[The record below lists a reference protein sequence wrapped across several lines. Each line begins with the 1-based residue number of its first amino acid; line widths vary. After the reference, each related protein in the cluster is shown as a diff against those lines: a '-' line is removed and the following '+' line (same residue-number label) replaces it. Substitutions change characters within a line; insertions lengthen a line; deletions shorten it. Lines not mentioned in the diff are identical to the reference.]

1 MLCLFPIISAQS
13 QAIDQ
18 TIKIAIMQP
27 FGVNS
32 STGSTRYKSNFE
44 NAVYYALGKNENK
57 INQCGAKYLVHFNY
71 FSANA
76 LVEARDLAES
86 IDQSMYWLLVG
97 PTGAKHM
104 NTVAD
109 TIKNT
114 PVFSLSSSIEE
125 KKNKIIST
133 SRSVNALA
141 IALARNIG
149 SEGNVKNYGVL
160 IDFDCVECIAFEKS
174 FTKEIKKYSINR
186 IFRTESKDF
195 EYLTNLDSLLA
206 NLDKYNTIDALLVPN
221 YSKLSGYVMSQVHAK
236 YPKIIFLGGDGWGN
250 GDWSYLPLFNL
261 PDSIEAYS
269 TRTYLSDIQKSG
281 INSLDLI
288 SGTNTLSPSDL
299 SFSVIHLFDEITNL
313 ICEKKLTSRSKFIK
327 YIEAQNRDFLN
338 KETDIGIYK
347 LHNGKLKFEGKHF
360 ESN

>member
-1 MLCLFPIISAQS
+1 
-13 QAIDQ
+13 
-18 TIKIAIMQP
+18 MQP

-76 LVEARDLAES
+76 LVEARDLAKS
-86 IDQSMYWLLVG
+86 IDQSIYWLLVG

-104 NTVAD
+104 ITVSD
-109 TIKNT
+109 MMKNT
-114 PVFSLSSSIEE
+114 PVFSLSSSIEG

-133 SRSVNALA
+133 SRSVNTLA

-149 SEGNVKNYGVL
+149 LKGSIKNYGVL
-160 IDFDCVECIAFEKS
+160 IDLDCAECVAFEKS
-174 FTKEIKKYSINR
+174 FTNEVKKYSINR
-186 IFRTESKDF
+186 IFRSESNDF
-195 EYLTNLDSLLA
+195 EYQTNLDSLFV
-206 NLDKYNTIDALLVPN
+206 NLDKHKKVDALLVPN

-261 PDSIEAYS
+261 PDSIEAFS
-269 TRTYLSDIQKSG
+269 TRTYLDDTQKSG
-281 INSLDLI
+281 INSLDII
-288 SGTNTLSPSDL
+288 SGTNILSPSDL

-313 ICEKKLTSRSKFIK
+313 ICEKKLTSRSKFIN
-327 YIEAQNRDFLN
+327 YIEAQNSDFLN
-338 KETDIGIYK
+338 KETDMGIYK